1 MKITKS
7 QLKQIIKEEI
17 EATLDEKFKMPAAAK
32 DMTVGMGNAPD
43 KAREA
48 AARKEKCV
56 RLKADAE
63 EAVQEAESMAR
74 SRNQWDQFYAAQQG
88 KLARMIADNYK
99 TLCSDAALQEDLY

>member
-7 QLKQIIKEEI
+7 QLKDIIKEEI
-17 EATLDEKFKMPAAAK
+17 EAALDEKFKMPAAAK